1 MQTAGG
7 GGAFLAAAQQGMFA
21 VDTASAEKMVTA
33 IEQIRASLN
42 DQLER
47 LEYLKEKAKLGNLV
61 EAHAIATRDALVA
74 AGDDGHERSLQFVLQ
89 RFAETLQEAQHALE
103 ISIGNY
109 AELEAQAK
117 QDFRQIGHG

>member
-7 GGAFLAAAQQGMFA
+7 GGAFLAAAQQGTFA
-21 VDTASAEKMVTA
+21 VDTASAKKMVTA
-33 IEQIRASLN
+33 IEQIRTSLN
-42 DQLER
+42 DQLKR
-47 LEYLKEKAKLGNLV
+47 LEYLKEKAKLGDLA

-89 RFAETLQEAQHALE
+89 RFAETLQKAQHALE

-117 QDFRQIGHG
+117 QDFRQIGHR